1 MTQSWRS
8 DAAGLDSAGLIDANG
23 SRNDTLPL
31 SVNDRAFIKLAA
43 IRVCCALMSCP
54 RSEN

>member
-8 DAAGLDSAGLIDANG
+8 DAAGLDSAGLIDANV

-43 IRVCCALMSCP
+43 IRVWLRACELS
-54 RSEN
+54 